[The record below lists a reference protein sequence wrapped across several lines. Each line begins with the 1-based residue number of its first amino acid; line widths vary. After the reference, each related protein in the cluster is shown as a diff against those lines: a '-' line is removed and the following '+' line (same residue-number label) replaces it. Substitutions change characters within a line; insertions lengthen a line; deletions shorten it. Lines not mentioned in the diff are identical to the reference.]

1 MWNILVLAAVL
12 FAGANV
18 AFGQQAKQETA
29 DAELK
34 AAEPHFAARSSA
46 APDTEAE
53 GKRQP
58 SVTDTKLASGSDESS
73 PSAPV
78 SKVRNLRP
86 VDYVRPAAEKRF
98 SNYLHEVAG
107 PFALIRYAAT
117 AGLLNLRNTPKEWGN
132 KPDGYAR
139 RFGNVAAKNVMR
151 ATTTYALDE
160 ALKVDSSFYLSRD
173 RSVAARLRNSIFSA
187 VTARNRR
194 GNRVIGIPRLAGS
207 FVSEVVPS
215 VAWYPGRYDQDHG
228 LKGGAISIGISAG
241 VNLLREF
248 VLKR

>member
-18 AFGQQAKQETA
+18 AFGQEAKQETA
-29 DAELK
+29 DADLK
-34 AAEPHFAARSSA
+34 PAETRFAARSSA
-46 APDTEAE
+46 APDAETE

-58 SVTDTKLASGSDESS
+58 SVTDTKVASVSDESG
-73 PSAPV
+73 PPAPV
-78 SKVRNLRP
+78 SRVRNLRP

-117 AGLLNLRNTPKEWGN
+117 AGLLNMRNTPKEWGK

-160 ALKVDSSFYLSRD
+160 VLKVDSSFYLSRD

-194 GNRVIGIPRLAGS
+194 GQRVIGIPRLAGS

-228 LKGGAISIGISAG
+228 LKGGAISIGLSAG